1 MRMKLIKKVF
11 STLLVALLLT
21 SCGGM
26 TTGVSIGETEIK
38 SSEIQKNV
46 DYILTARNGVDTSQ
60 MQLIEGAELLRNQA
74 QFLIIK
80 TLLDKVALDKNLSI
94 TSADVAARRADT
106 ISRLG
111 GESQLPTALVGANL
125 AVSNL
130 DAYLRILLISDRL
143 NSDLINAGVAED
155 EAASEVSKLVINTA
169 LKLGVKVDTKYGKWN
184 PTTATIEAA
193 DATSGA
199 VTPLP

>member
-1 MRMKLIKKVF
+1 MKLVKKLF

-46 DYILTARNGVDTSQ
+46 DDILTARNGVDTSQ

-80 TLLDKVALDKNLSI
+80 VLLDKVALDKNLSI
-94 TSADVAARRADT
+94 NSADVAARRADT

-143 NSDLINAGVAED
+143 NSDLIDTGLAED
-155 EAASEVSKLVINTA
+155 VAATEVSKLVIDTA
-169 LKLGVKVDTKYGKWN
+169 LKLGVKVDAKYGKWN

>member
-1 MRMKLIKKVF
+1 MRMRLVKKVF

-46 DYILTARNGVDTSQ
+46 DDILTARNGVDTSQ

-155 EAASEVSKLVINTA
+155 EAASEVSKLVINTS

>member
-1 MRMKLIKKVF
+1 MKLIKKLF

-38 SSEIQKNV
+38 SSEIQKYV
-46 DYILTARNGVDTSQ
+46 DEILTARNTVDTSQ
-60 MQLIEGAELLRNQA
+60 MQLIDGPELLRNQA
-74 QFLIIK
+74 QFLIVKVI
-80 TLLDKVALDKNLSI
+80 LDKVALDKNLSI
-94 TSADVAARRADT
+94 TSADIAARRADA

-111 GESQLPTALVGANL
+111 GESQLPAALVGANL
-125 AVSNL
+125 ALSNL
-130 DAYLRILLISDRL
+130 DEYLRILLISDRL
-143 NSDLINAGVAED
+143 NSDLVATGVAED
-155 EAASEVSKLVINTA
+155 VAAKQVSKLIIDTA
-169 LKLGVKVDTKYGKWN
+169 SKLGVKVDAKYGKWN

>member
-1 MRMKLIKKVF
+1 
-11 STLLVALLLT
+11 
-21 SCGGM
+21 M

-46 DYILTARNGVDTSQ
+46 DDILTARNGVDTSQ

-80 TLLDKVALDKNLSI
+80 VLLDKVALDKNLSI
-94 TSADVAARRADT
+94 NSADVAARRADT

-143 NSDLINAGVAED
+143 NSDLIDTGLAED
-155 EAASEVSKLVINTA
+155 VAATEVSKLIIDTA
-169 LKLGVKVDTKYGKWN
+169 LKLGVKVDAKYGKWN

>member
-1 MRMKLIKKVF
+1 MKLVKKVF

-46 DYILTARNGVDTSQ
+46 DDILTARNGVDTSQ

-80 TLLDKVALDKNLSI
+80 VLLDKVALDKNLSI
-94 TSADVAARRADT
+94 NSADVAARRADT

-143 NSDLINAGVAED
+143 NSDLIDTGLAED
-155 EAASEVSKLVINTA
+155 VAATEVSKLVIDTA
-169 LKLGVKVDTKYGKWN
+169 LKLGVKVDAKYGKWN

>member
-46 DYILTARNGVDTSQ
+46 DDILTARNGVDTSQ

-80 TLLDKVALDKNLSI
+80 VLLDKVALDKNLSI
-94 TSADVAARRADT
+94 NSADVAARRADT

-143 NSDLINAGVAED
+143 NSDLIDTGLAED
-155 EAASEVSKLVINTA
+155 VAATEVSKLVIDTA
-169 LKLGVKVDTKYGKWN
+169 LKLGVKVDAKYGKWN

>member
-1 MRMKLIKKVF
+1 
-11 STLLVALLLT
+11 
-21 SCGGM
+21 M

-46 DYILTARNGVDTSQ
+46 DDILTARNGVDTSQ

-74 QFLIIK
+74 QFLIIRV
-80 TLLDKVALDKNLSI
+80 LLDKVALDKNLSI

-125 AVSNL
+125 AASNL
-130 DAYLRILLISDRL
+130 EAYLRILLISDRL
-143 NSDLINAGVAED
+143 NVELINAGVAED
-155 EAASEVSKLVINTA
+155 EAASEVSKLVIDTA
-169 LKLGVKVDTKYGKWN
+169 SKLGVKVDAKYGKWN

>member
-1 MRMKLIKKVF
+1 MKLIKKLF

-38 SSEIQKNV
+38 SSEIQKYV
-46 DYILTARNGVDTSQ
+46 DEILTARNTVDTSQ
-60 MQLIEGAELLRNQA
+60 MQLIDGPELLRNQA
-74 QFLIIK
+74 QFLIVKVI
-80 TLLDKVALDKNLSI
+80 LDKVALDKNLSI
-94 TSADVAARRADT
+94 TSADIAARRADA

-111 GESQLPTALVGANL
+111 GESQLPAALVGANL
-125 AVSNL
+125 ALSNL
-130 DAYLRILLISDRL
+130 DEYLRILLISDRL
-143 NSDLINAGVAED
+143 NSDLVATGVAED
-155 EAASEVSKLVINTA
+155 VAAKQVSKLIIDTA
-169 LKLGVKVDTKYGKWN
+169 SKLGVTVDAKYGKWN

>member
-1 MRMKLIKKVF
+1 MRIKLIKKLF

-38 SSEIQKNV
+38 SSEIQKYV
-46 DYILTARNGVDTSQ
+46 DEILTARNTVDTSQ
-60 MQLIEGAELLRNQA
+60 MQLIDGPELLRNQA
-74 QFLIIK
+74 QFLIVKVI
-80 TLLDKVALDKNLSI
+80 LDKVALDKNLSI
-94 TSADVAARRADT
+94 TSADIAARRADA

-111 GESQLPTALVGANL
+111 GESQLPAALVGANL
-125 AVSNL
+125 AFSNL
-130 DAYLRILLISDRL
+130 DEYLRILLISDRL
-143 NSDLINAGVAED
+143 NSDLVATGVAED
-155 EAASEVSKLVINTA
+155 VAAKQVSKLIIDTA
-169 LKLGVKVDTKYGKWN
+169 SKLGVTVDAKYGKWN

>member
-1 MRMKLIKKVF
+1 MKLVKKVF

-21 SCGGM
+21 SCGSM

-46 DYILTARNGVDTSQ
+46 DDILTARNGVDTSQ

-80 TLLDKVALDKNLSI
+80 VLLDKVALDKNLSI
-94 TSADVAARRADT
+94 NSADVAARRADT

-125 AVSNL
+125 AASNL
-130 DAYLRILLISDRL
+130 EAYLRILLISDRL
-143 NSDLINAGVAED
+143 NVELINAGVAED
-155 EAASEVSKLVINTA
+155 EAASEVSKLVIDTA
-169 LKLGVKVDTKYGKWN
+169 LKLGVKVDAKYGKWN

>member
-1 MRMKLIKKVF
+1 MKLIKKLF

-38 SSEIQKNV
+38 SSEIQKYV
-46 DYILTARNGVDTSQ
+46 DEILTARNTVDTSQ
-60 MQLIEGAELLRNQA
+60 MQLIDGPELLRNQA
-74 QFLIIK
+74 QFLIVKVI
-80 TLLDKVALDKNLSI
+80 LDKVALDKNLSI
-94 TSADVAARRADT
+94 TSADIAARRADA

-111 GESQLPTALVGANL
+111 GESQLPAALVGANL
-125 AVSNL
+125 AFSNL
-130 DAYLRILLISDRL
+130 DEYLRILLISDRL
-143 NSDLINAGVAED
+143 NSDLVATGVAED
-155 EAASEVSKLVINTA
+155 VAAKQVSKLIIDTA
-169 LKLGVKVDTKYGKWN
+169 SKLGVTVDAKYGKWN

>member
-1 MRMKLIKKVF
+1 MKLVKKVF

-46 DYILTARNGVDTSQ
+46 DDILTARNGIDTSQ

-80 TLLDKVALDKNLSI
+80 VLLDKVALDKNLSI
-94 TSADVAARRADT
+94 NSADVAARRADT

-143 NSDLINAGVAED
+143 NSDLIDTGLAED
-155 EAASEVSKLVINTA
+155 VAATEVSKLVIDTA
-169 LKLGVKVDTKYGKWN
+169 LKLGVKVDAKYGKWN

>member
-1 MRMKLIKKVF
+1 MKLVKKLF

-46 DYILTARNGVDTSQ
+46 DDILTARNGVDTSQ

-80 TLLDKVALDKNLSI
+80 VLLDKVALDKNLSI
-94 TSADVAARRADT
+94 NSADVAARRADT

-143 NSDLINAGVAED
+143 NVELINAGVAED
-155 EAASEVSKLVINTA
+155 EAATEVSKLVIDTA
-169 LKLGVKVDTKYGKWN
+169 LKLGVKVDAKYGKWN

>member
-1 MRMKLIKKVF
+1 MKLIKKLF

-21 SCGGM
+21 SCGGI

-38 SSEIQKNV
+38 SSEIQKYV
-46 DYILTARNGVDTSQ
+46 DEILTARNTVDTSQ
-60 MQLIEGAELLRNQA
+60 MQLIDGPELLRNQA
-74 QFLIIK
+74 QFLIVKVI
-80 TLLDKVALDKNLSI
+80 LDKVALDKNLSI
-94 TSADVAARRADT
+94 TSADIAARRADA

-111 GESQLPTALVGANL
+111 GESQLPAALVGANL
-125 AVSNL
+125 ALSNL
-130 DAYLRILLISDRL
+130 DEYLRILLISDRL
-143 NSDLINAGVAED
+143 NSDLVATGVAED
-155 EAASEVSKLVINTA
+155 VAAKQVSKLIIDTA
-169 LKLGVKVDTKYGKWN
+169 SKLGVTVDAKYGKWN

>member
-46 DYILTARNGVDTSQ
+46 DDILTARNGVDTSQ

-155 EAASEVSKLVINTA
+155 EAASEVSKLVIDTA

>member
-1 MRMKLIKKVF
+1 MKLVKKLF

-46 DYILTARNGVDTSQ
+46 DDILTARNGVDTSQ

-80 TLLDKVALDKNLSI
+80 VLLDKVALDKNLSI
-94 TSADVAARRADT
+94 NSADVAARRADT

-143 NSDLINAGVAED
+143 NSDLIDTGLAED
-155 EAASEVSKLVINTA
+155 VAANEVSKLVIDTA
-169 LKLGVKVDTKYGKWN
+169 LKLGVKVDAKYGKWN

>member
-1 MRMKLIKKVF
+1 MKLIKKVF

-46 DYILTARNGVDTSQ
+46 DDILTARNGVDTSQ

-80 TLLDKVALDKNLSI
+80 VLLDKVALDKNLSI
-94 TSADVAARRADT
+94 NSADVAARRADT

-143 NSDLINAGVAED
+143 NSDLIDTGLAED
-155 EAASEVSKLVINTA
+155 VAATEVSKLVIDTA
-169 LKLGVKVDTKYGKWN
+169 LKLGVKVDAKYGKWN

>member
-1 MRMKLIKKVF
+1 MVKKLF

-46 DYILTARNGVDTSQ
+46 DDILTARNGVDTSQ

-80 TLLDKVALDKNLSI
+80 VLLDKVALDKNLSI
-94 TSADVAARRADT
+94 NSADVAARRADT

-143 NSDLINAGVAED
+143 NSDLIDTGLAED
-155 EAASEVSKLVINTA
+155 VAATEVSKLVIDTA
-169 LKLGVKVDTKYGKWN
+169 LKLGVKVDAKYGKWN

>member
-1 MRMKLIKKVF
+1 MRIKLVKKVF

-46 DYILTARNGVDTSQ
+46 DDILTARNGVDTSQ

-80 TLLDKVALDKNLSI
+80 VLLDKVALDKNLSI
-94 TSADVAARRADT
+94 NSADVAARKADT

-143 NSDLINAGVAED
+143 NSDLIDTGLAED
-155 EAASEVSKLVINTA
+155 VAATEVSKLVIDTA
-169 LKLGVKVDTKYGKWN
+169 LKLGVKVDAKYGKWN

>member
-1 MRMKLIKKVF
+1 MKLVKKLF
-11 STLLVALLLT
+11 STLLVALILT

-46 DYILTARNGVDTSQ
+46 DDILTARNGVDTSQ

-80 TLLDKVALDKNLSI
+80 VLLDKVALDKNLSI
-94 TSADVAARRADT
+94 NSADVAARRADT

-143 NSDLINAGVAED
+143 NVELINAGVAED
-155 EAASEVSKLVINTA
+155 EAATEVSKLVIDTA
-169 LKLGVKVDTKYGKWN
+169 LKLGVKVDAKYGKWN

>member
-1 MRMKLIKKVF
+1 MRIKLVKKVF

-46 DYILTARNGVDTSQ
+46 DDILTARNSVDTSQ

-80 TLLDKVALDKNLSI
+80 VLLDKVALDKNLSI
-94 TSADVAARRADT
+94 NSADVAARRADT

-143 NSDLINAGVAED
+143 NSDLIDTGLAED
-155 EAASEVSKLVINTA
+155 VAATEVSKLVIDTA
-169 LKLGVKVDTKYGKWN
+169 LKLGVKVDAKYGKWN

>member
-1 MRMKLIKKVF
+1 MRIKLVKKVF

-46 DYILTARNGVDTSQ
+46 DDILTARNGVDTSQ

-80 TLLDKVALDKNLSI
+80 VLLDKVALDKNLSI
-94 TSADVAARRADT
+94 NSADVAARRADT

-143 NSDLINAGVAED
+143 NSDLIDTGLAED
-155 EAASEVSKLVINTA
+155 VAATEVSKLVIDTA
-169 LKLGVKVDTKYGKWN
+169 LKLGVKVDAKYGKWN

>member
-1 MRMKLIKKVF
+1 MRIKLVKKVF

-46 DYILTARNGVDTSQ
+46 DDILTARNGVDTSQ

-80 TLLDKVALDKNLSI
+80 VLLDKVALDKNLSI
-94 TSADVAARRADT
+94 NSADVAARRADT

-143 NSDLINAGVAED
+143 NVELINAGVAED
-155 EAASEVSKLVINTA
+155 VAATEVSKLVIDTA
-169 LKLGVKVDTKYGKWN
+169 LKLGVKVDAKYGKWN

>member
-1 MRMKLIKKVF
+1 MRMKLIKKLF

-38 SSEIQKNV
+38 SSEIQKYV
-46 DYILTARNGVDTSQ
+46 DEILTARNTVDTSQ
-60 MQLIEGAELLRNQA
+60 MQLIDGPELLRNQA
-74 QFLIIK
+74 QFLIVKVI
-80 TLLDKVALDKNLSI
+80 LDKVALDKNLSI
-94 TSADVAARRADT
+94 TSADIAARRADA

-111 GESQLPTALVGANL
+111 GESQLPAALVGANL
-125 AVSNL
+125 AFSNL
-130 DAYLRILLISDRL
+130 DEYLRILLISDRL
-143 NSDLINAGVAED
+143 NSDLVATGVAED
-155 EAASEVSKLVINTA
+155 VAAKQVSKLIIDTA
-169 LKLGVKVDTKYGKWN
+169 SKLGVTVDAKYGKWN

>member
-1 MRMKLIKKVF
+1 MKLVKKLF

-46 DYILTARNGVDTSQ
+46 DDILTARNGVDTSQ

-80 TLLDKVALDKNLSI
+80 VLLDKVALDKNLSI
-94 TSADVAARRADT
+94 NSADVAARRADT

-143 NSDLINAGVAED
+143 NSDLIDTGLAED
-155 EAASEVSKLVINTA
+155 VASTEVSKLVIDTA
-169 LKLGVKVDTKYGKWN
+169 LKLGVKVDAKYGKWN